1 MVTMNKIG
9 IFGGT
14 FDPVHKGH
22 ILTAKKLV
30 EIRKLDKLIFIPCNI
45 SPHKTDKSATAAV
58 HRLEMLKLAVQNH
71 PEFDFTDYEIQKGDI
86 SYTLDTLEHFS
97 KIYNKIELVIGY
109 DNLVSFH
116 TWREPDKILEL
127 ADLIVMK
134 RNTDSAI
141 KPLNKYFGKANFVET
156 PVIDVSST
164 EIRARLKNNSPIS
177 DLVPPE
183 VEKYIIKNKLYL

>member
-1 MVTMNKIG
+1 MNKTG

-86 SYTLDTLEHFS
+86 SYTLNTLEHFS

-183 VEKYIIKNKLYL
+183 VEKYIIENKLYL